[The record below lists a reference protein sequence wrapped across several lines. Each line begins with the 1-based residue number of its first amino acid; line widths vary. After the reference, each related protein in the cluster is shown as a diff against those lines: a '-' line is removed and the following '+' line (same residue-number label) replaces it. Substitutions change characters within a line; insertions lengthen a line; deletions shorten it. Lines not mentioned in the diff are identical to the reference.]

1 MGGAAV
7 AALWRDVAANVKDAP
22 LVDAVAGGA
31 VSFVHAPPANGSAA
45 APATEAEL
53 LSEDTGAVCRAE
65 TAEADAEV
73 ARMAAG
79 HLSMWTDD
87 DKADDGTAEVD
98 SGDDDGAELEAA
110 DVPPKRRR
118 LRRKADVGG
127 AFVPIGVL
135 ALTMTPTT
143 DDA

>member
-1 MGGAAV
+1 
-7 AALWRDVAANVKDAP
+7 
-22 LVDAVAGGA
+22 
-31 VSFVHAPPANGSAA
+31 
-45 APATEAEL
+45 
-53 LSEDTGAVCRAE
+53 
-65 TAEADAEV
+65 
-73 ARMAAG
+73 MAAG

-98 SGDDDGAELEAA
+98 SGDDDGAELETA
-110 DVPPKRRR
+110 DVPPKRPR

-127 AFVPIGVL
+127 AFVSIGVL

>member
-1 MGGAAV
+1 MTTKPMTARLRLTAA
-7 AALWRDVAANVKDAP
+7 
-22 LVDAVAGGA
+22 
-31 VSFVHAPPANGSAA
+31 
-45 APATEAEL
+45 TI
-53 LSEDTGAVCRAE
+53 
-65 TAEADAEV
+65 
-73 ARMAAG
+73 
-79 HLSMWTDD
+79 
-87 DKADDGTAEVD
+87 
-98 SGDDDGAELEAA
+98 DGAELEAA